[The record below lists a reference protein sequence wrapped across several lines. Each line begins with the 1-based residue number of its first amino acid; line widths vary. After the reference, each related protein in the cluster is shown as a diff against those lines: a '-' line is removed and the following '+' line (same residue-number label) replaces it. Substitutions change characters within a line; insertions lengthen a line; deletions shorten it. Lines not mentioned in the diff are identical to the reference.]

1 MKTYNEIQDM
11 PSPNKKI
18 GYHNKHVINSKIDS
32 ISYAAAR
39 MKFYLFEDQ
48 TEAYREDVDV
58 KSILLCLT
66 DIQSCI
72 EEIGQQLKQNA

>member
-18 GYHNKHVINSKIDS
+18 EPRNKHVINSKIDS

-39 MKFYLFEDQ
+39 MKFYLFED
-48 TEAYREDVDV
+48 EKDNRRKDVDV

-72 EEIGQQLKQNA
+72 EEIGQTLE